1 VSGVR
6 EAMFEFGR
14 DLKRLFGGEAEGGF
28 KGGWR
33 EGLTGGDTSL
43 LELLDVR
50 LLTNEAR
57 SADIVAGRIGA
68 KDRGSRLLEAAVV
81 WRELARRVGDAAALR
96 KGAAQAE
103 AAAKILEAER
113 RHDLLAA
120 VRCEQAVLAMLG
132 ADLFGDEGLIAAA
145 SATLALTPAQHRGP
159 LCLALSAGLEGR
171 AALAANDLD
180 RALSALQAYE
190 APLRALAA
198 AKRVKGGPARLLL
211 AEQRAARVDLM
222 LACAARLKDRALTE
236 TAIAEAKAGAAAL
249 DPDFEPLAWSRLE
262 GLRGAALVQLG
273 ELDGELSRIADGIS
287 ALTAAAECVTPD
299 HSPMDWARTQAALGA
314 GLQALGEAST
324 NERAYEQAVSAYD
337 RATHIL
343 RVQPAL
349 ALRAV
354 VANNRALCLA
364 RCAELTA
371 DLAVLD
377 AAELAF
383 KAELASAPGG
393 RDPASW
399 AVAQMNLARLYEAR
413 VEITGRDDGR
423 LARAGAALA
432 GAFDVF
438 SELGLRSLTD
448 LAAQGLQRLKQAH
461 AV

>member
-1 VSGVR
+1 
-6 EAMFEFGR
+6 MFEFGR
-14 DLKRLFGGEAEGGF
+14 DLKRLFGVEAENGF
-28 KGGWR
+28 KGAWR

-43 LELLDVR
+43 LELLDVQ

-57 SADIVAGRIGA
+57 SADVVAGRIGA
-68 KDRGSRLLEAAVV
+68 KDRGARLLEAAVV
-81 WRELARRVGDAAALR
+81 WRELARRSGDAAALR

-103 AAAKILEAER
+103 AAVKIFEAER
-113 RHDLLAA
+113 RHEALAA
-120 VRCEQAVLAMLG
+120 ARCEQAVLAVLG

-145 SATLALTPAQHRGP
+145 AATLARTPANQRTA
-159 LCLALSAGLEGR
+159 LCGALAAGLEGR
-171 AALAANDLD
+171 TALSQNDVDRALAAVH
-180 RALSALQAYE
+180 AYE
-190 APLRALAA
+190 APLRVLAA
-198 AKRVKGGPARLLL
+198 AKRTKGGPARLLL
-211 AEQRAARVDLM
+211 ADQRAARIELV
-222 LACAARLKDRALTE
+222 LACAERLKDRSLAELALS
-236 TAIAEAKAGAAAL
+236 EAKTAASVL
-249 DPDFEPLAWSRLE
+249 DPDFEPLAWARLE
-262 GLRGAALVQLG
+262 GLRGSALVMLG
-273 ELDGELSRIADGIS
+273 ELDGELTHINDGV
-287 ALTAAAECVTPD
+287 AAHFAAVEVLTAD
-299 HSPMDWARTQAALGA
+299 HSPMDWARTGANLGA

-324 NERAYEQAVSAYD
+324 SERAFEQAVSAYD
-337 RATHIL
+337 RATQVL
-343 RVQPAL
+343 KTQPAL

-383 KAELASAPGG
+383 KAELSAAPGA

-432 GAFDVF
+432 CAFDVF

-448 LAAQGLQRLKQAH
+448 LAAQGLQRLKQVH
-461 AV
+461 AA

>member
-1 VSGVR
+1 M
-6 EAMFEFGR
+6 AMFEFGR
-14 DLKRLFGGEAEGGF
+14 DLKRLFGVDAEGGF
-28 KGGWR
+28 KGAWR

-50 LLTNEAR
+50 LLANEAR
-57 SADIVAGRIGA
+57 SADVVAGRIGA
-68 KDRGSRLLEAAVV
+68 KDRGARLLEAAVV
-81 WRELARRVGDAAALR
+81 WRELARRTGDAAALR

-103 AAAKILEAER
+103 AAAKLFETER
-113 RHDLLAA
+113 RQDALAA
-120 VRCEQAVLAMLG
+120 ARCEQAVLAVLG
-132 ADLFGDEGLIAAA
+132 ADLFGDEGLVAAA
-145 SATLALTPAQHRGP
+145 SATLARTPAHQRTAQCG
-159 LCLALSAGLEGR
+159 
-171 AALAANDLD
+171 ALAAGLD
-180 RALSALQAYE
+180 GRVALSENNLERAMAAIRAFE

-198 AKRVKGGPARLLL
+198 VKRAKGGPARLLL
-211 AEQRAARVDLM
+211 ADQRAARIELI
-222 LACAARLKDRALTE
+222 LACAERLKDRVLAE
-236 TAIAEAKAGAAAL
+236 QAAAEANTAAAAL
-249 DPDFEPLAWSRLE
+249 DPDFEPLAWARLQ

-273 ELDGELSRIADGIS
+273 ELDGEISRIADGVE
-287 ALTAAAECVTPD
+287 ALTEAVEAVPAD
-299 HSPMDWARTQAALGA
+299 HSPMDWARAQAGLGAAL
-314 GLQALGEAST
+314 QAMGEAST
-324 NERAYEQAVSAYD
+324 SERAFEQAVMAYD
-337 RATHIL
+337 RATQTL
-343 RVQPAL
+343 KAQPAL

-383 KAELASAPGG
+383 KAELAAAPGA

-432 GAFDVF
+432 CAFDVF

-448 LAAQGLQRLKQAH
+448 LAAQGLQRLKQAQ

>member
-1 VSGVR
+1 
-6 EAMFEFGR
+6 MFEFGR
-14 DLKRLFGGEAEGGF
+14 DLKRLFGVDADS
-28 KGGWR
+28 KGAWR

-43 LELLDVR
+43 LELLDLR
-50 LLTNEAR
+50 LLNNEAR
-57 SADIVAGRIGA
+57 SADVVAGRIGA
-68 KDRGSRLLEAAVV
+68 KDRGARLLEAAVV
-81 WRELARRVGDAAALR
+81 WRELARRSGDATALR

-103 AAAKILEAER
+103 SAVKILEAER
-113 RHDLLAA
+113 RHDALAA
-120 VRCEQAVLAMLG
+120 ARCEQAVLAILG
-132 ADLFGDEGLIAAA
+132 ADLFGDEGLVAAA
-145 SATLALTPAQHRGP
+145 SATLARTPANHRTP
-159 LCLALSAGLEGR
+159 LCAALAAGLEGR
-171 AALAANDLD
+171 AALQANDLD
-180 RALSALQAYE
+180 RALAAVQAFE

-211 AEQRAARVDLM
+211 ADQRAARIELI
-222 LACAARLKDRALTE
+222 LACGERLKDRALAE
-236 TAIAEAKAGAAAL
+236 LAASEAKTAAGLL
-249 DPDFEPLAWSRLE
+249 DSDFEPLAWARLE
-262 GLRGAALVQLG
+262 GLRGQALVLLG
-273 ELDGELSRIADGIS
+273 ELDGELTHITNGVEAHF
-287 ALTAAAECVTPD
+287 AAVDVLSID
-299 HSPMDWARTQAALGA
+299 HSPMDWARAGASLGA

-324 NERAYEQAVSAYD
+324 SERAFEQAVSAYD
-337 RATHIL
+337 RATQVL
-343 RVQPAL
+343 KAQPAL

-383 KAELASAPGG
+383 KAELAAAPGG

-432 GAFDVF
+432 CAFDVF

-448 LAAQGLQRLKQAH
+448 LAAQGLQRLKQAQ
-461 AV
+461 AA

>member
-1 VSGVR
+1 MSGVR

-14 DLKRLFGGEAEGGF
+14 DLKRLFGVEADGGF
-28 KGGWR
+28 KGAWR

-43 LELLDVR
+43 LELLDMR

-57 SADIVAGRIGA
+57 SADVVAGRIGA
-68 KDRGSRLLEAAVV
+68 KDRGARLLEAAVI
-81 WRELARRVGDAAALR
+81 WRELARRGGDATALR

-103 AAAKILEAER
+103 AAVKIFEAER
-113 RHDLLAA
+113 RPDALAA
-120 VRCEQAVLAMLG
+120 ARCEQAILAMLG

-145 SATLALTPAQHRGP
+145 SATLARTPANQRSA
-159 LCLALSAGLEGR
+159 LCGALAAGLEGR
-171 AALAANDLD
+171 AALSANDLD
-180 RALSALQAYE
+180 RALSAVQAFE

-198 AKRVKGGPARLLL
+198 AKRAKGGPARLLL
-211 AEQRAARVDLM
+211 ADQRAARIDLI
-222 LACAARLKDRALTE
+222 LACAIRLKDRAL
-236 TAIAEAKAGAAAL
+236 AELAVSDAKSAASAL
-249 DPDFEPLAWSRLE
+249 DPDFEPLAWARLE
-262 GLRGAALVQLG
+262 GLRGSALVLLG
-273 ELDGELSRIADGIS
+273 ELDGELSRITDGVE
-287 ALTAAAECVTPD
+287 ALFGAGGVLAAD
-299 HSPMDWARTQAALGA
+299 HSPMDWARAHAWLGA

-324 NERAYEQAVSAYD
+324 SERAFEQAVSAYD
-337 RATHIL
+337 RATHVL
-343 RVQPAL
+343 KAQPAL
-349 ALRAV
+349 SLRAV
-354 VANNRALCLA
+354 VANNRALSLA

-383 KAELASAPGG
+383 KAELAAAPGA

-432 GAFDVF
+432 CAFDVF

-461 AV
+461 AA